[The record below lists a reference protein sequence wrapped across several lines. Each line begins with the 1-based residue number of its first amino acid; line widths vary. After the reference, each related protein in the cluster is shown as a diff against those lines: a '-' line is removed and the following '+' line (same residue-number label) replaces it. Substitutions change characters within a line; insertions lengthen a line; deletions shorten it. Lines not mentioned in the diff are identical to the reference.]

1 MCIYI
6 YIYLYL
12 CMHTISMSIYIV
24 RHGSPWFAMV
34 GHGSPWFATASGYRS
49 EEEKIDFAN
58 ARKDVGAR
66 LFKEGRYSMAVE
78 RYKKIVD
85 LFNYVDSYKVQ
96 GHHGAYVKTRK
107 DPCNKHIQINKYT

>member
-1 MCIYI
+1 
-6 YIYLYL
+6 
-12 CMHTISMSIYIV
+12 MSIYIV
-24 RHGSPWFAMV
+24 RHGWPWFAMV